1 MVAIIT
7 ARAVAKLFTRGLYER
22 ALRTKQIPLL
32 RSSIPDE
39 TENLLVKDFMVS
51 EVTTISSVAD
61 MDSIRACFATS
72 HEAWPVMNMAG
83 NMVGRIPKSV
93 LVKLIKFKAF
103 YTQKKGRN
111 ASHKK
116 RDY

>member
-7 ARAVAKLFTRGLYER
+7 ARAVAKLFTRGLYDK

-61 MDSIRACFATS
+61 MA
-72 HEAWPVMNMAG
+72 
-83 NMVGRIPKSV
+83 
-93 LVKLIKFKAF
+93 
-103 YTQKKGRN
+103 
-111 ASHKK
+111 
-116 RDY
+116 